1 LTFSKRNV
9 LSVIHVLHKG
19 YAMLTVRL
27 DREMEDFLKALSEE
41 THRPKSF
48 FVKQALKNYQ
58 EDMQDWLEAQK
69 RANAPDRNLI
79 SLQELENAL
88 GH

>member
-1 LTFSKRNV
+1 
-9 LSVIHVLHKG
+9 
-19 YAMLTVRL
+19 MLTVRL

-48 FVKQALKNYQ
+48 FVKQDLKNYQ